1 MGPMDGVGTEA
12 LSMDFFRI
20 LPELCRHLDEH
31 SVRYA
36 LIGGFG
42 MAMRGVQRATLD
54 LDFILALE
62 DLDKADEI
70 LRKLSFERHFH
81 SENVS
86 HYRRDDQNW
95 RVDLLH
101 AFRSPALAMLDR
113 SERLEIEGGPSLPV
127 AAVEDIIGLK
137 VQAMSN
143 DPSRAEQDWLD
154 VRRLVAASRDL
165 GQPLDW
171 ELIKQYFTLFDKGN
185 LLEALRSEQ

>member
-1 MGPMDGVGTEA
+1 
-12 LSMDFFRI
+12 MDFFRV
-20 LPELCRHLDEH
+20 LPNLCQRLDEH

-62 DLDKADEI
+62 DLETADEI
-70 LRKLSFERHFH
+70 LREMSFERYFH

-101 AFRSPALAMLDR
+101 AFRRPAMAMLER
-113 SERLEIEGGPSLPV
+113 AERLPIAGGPSLPV

-154 VRRLVAASRDL
+154 IRLLVRTAGELNQR
-165 GQPLDW
+165 LDW
-171 ELIKQYFTLFDKGN
+171 ELIGQYLELFGKQD
-185 LLEALRSEQ
+185 LLEVLRSEA

>member
-1 MGPMDGVGTEA
+1 
-12 LSMDFFRI
+12 MDFFRV
-20 LPELCRHLDEH
+20 LPDLCQRLDAQ

-62 DLDKADEI
+62 DLETADEV
-70 LRKLSFERHFH
+70 LRSLSFKRYFH

-101 AFRSPALAMLDR
+101 AFRKPAMAMLAR
-113 SERLEIEGGPSLPV
+113 AERLPIEGGPSLPV

-143 DPSRAEQDWLD
+143 DPSRADQDWLD
-154 VRRLVAASRDL
+154 IRQLVRASSELDQR
-165 GQPLDW
+165 LDW
-171 ELIKQYFTLFDKGN
+171 ELIEQYLQLFGKQDLMD
-185 LLEALRSEQ
+185 LLRRDA